1 METTITRKL
10 IGYGPL
16 ASHAYPSCASDAP
29 RPFIDESAREA
40 MTVELLISL
49 GSRRSWADAFDG
61 AVVKTPGRILR
72 KLAPKDRLARVAWVS
87 LALQVNPRKVSDAL
101 AQEAE
106 TWDDAQTELFNVI
119 TSIFTR
125 YDISDYDSDLH

>member
-106 TWDDAQTELFNVI
+106 TWDSGQCAYFNALTDALEKFNLVG
-119 TSIFTR
+119 F
-125 YDISDYDSDLH
+125 DE